1 MGRQKR
7 TFTPRVRTTRPL
19 GVPITPNQA
28 PGVPLEAPFEK
39 DGHWCIPAPL
49 ASRLHQKSA
58 LGRTEPEGGI
68 YLTSEEILFCH
79 WHRHVPLP
87 SEDWFAHSVESDP
100 DLVARAVAFDV
111 ARSGGELI
119 VPVANLSSKR
129 NFSPSGLT
137 WALRWN
143 REQNFSK
150 EDPVAHV
157 RWVWTTDDVNWPEL
171 EAWTADVTSR
181 GMLAELFVI
190 DEELD
195 VTMYR
200 LGYAEIAGDQA
211 TWPMLSPEQIEAL
224 RTGWSSRIPRG
235 EGWYIPSTGEWPWG
249 AIGVE
254 HLSGRHLRNEEG
266 LWLSSKLGET
276 SMPHHLSLYS
286 DLMAR
291 GVVLRPGFK
300 FGSQWRI
307 YDAAVGEAH
316 APWLLLPSERAPVN
330 WNGACLSVR
339 LAEGVHKVW
348 VCAFENGSTYR
359 YLKMQRWLPG
369 R

>member
-1 MGRQKR
+1 MGRHKR

-19 GVPITPNQA
+19 DVPITSNQA
-28 PGVPLEAPFEK
+28 PSVPLDSPSEK
-39 DGHWCIPAPL
+39 NGRWYIEPPL

-58 LGRTEPEGGI
+58 IGQTDSDGGI
-68 YLTSEEILFCH
+68 YVTSEEVLFCH

-87 SEDWFAHSVESDP
+87 FESWFSDSLKKDP

-111 ARSGGELI
+111 ARSGGELV
-119 VPVANLSSKR
+119 VPVEHVSEKR
-129 NFSPSGLT
+129 EFSFSETT

-150 EDPVAHV
+150 EEPVAHV
-157 RWVWTTDDVNWPEL
+157 RWVWTTDQVNWLEL
-171 EAWTADVTSR
+171 EAWTADVTKR
-181 GMLAELFVI
+181 GLMAELFVI

-200 LGYAEIAGDQA
+200 LGYANISGTQPIWSSLED
-211 TWPMLSPEQIEAL
+211 EQIEQLKDAW
-224 RTGWSSRIPRG
+224 RCKIKRG
-235 EGWYIPSTGEWPWG
+235 EGWYIPLKQDWPWSS
-249 AIGVE
+249 IGVE
-254 HLSGRHLRNEEG
+254 HLSGRHLRSEEG
-266 LWLSSKLGET
+266 RWLSSKLEGRT
-276 SMPHHLSLYS
+276 TPNDLALYD
-286 DLMAR
+286 DLMSR

-316 APWLLLPSERAPVN
+316 APWLLLPSESAPSN
-330 WNGACLSVR
+330 WNEACLSVR

-348 VCAFENGSTYR
+348 VCAFSHQNTWR
-359 YLKMQRWLPG
+359 YLQMQRWLPG

>member
-1 MGRQKR
+1 MGRHKR
-7 TFTPRVRTTRPL
+7 TFTPRVRSTRPL

-28 PGVPLEAPFEK
+28 PSVPLDPPLMKNGRWYIE
-39 DGHWCIPAPL
+39 APL

-58 LGRTEPEGGI
+58 IGQTESDGGI
-68 YLTSEEILFCH
+68 FLTPEEVLFCH

-87 SEDWFAHSVESDP
+87 SESWFSDAVKVDP

-111 ARSGGELI
+111 ARSGGELV
-119 VPVANLSSKR
+119 VPVEHLSGKR
-129 NFSPSGLT
+129 DFSFSETT

-143 REQNFSK
+143 REQHFSK

-157 RWVWTTDDVNWPEL
+157 RWAWTTDQVNWLEL
-171 EAWTADVTSR
+171 EAWTADVTKR
-181 GMLAELFVI
+181 GLMAELFVV

-200 LGYAEIAGDQA
+200 LGYADISGGQP
-211 TWPMLSPEQIEAL
+211 TWSSLEVEQIEQLKDA
-224 RTGWSSRIPRG
+224 WNCKIERG
-235 EGWYIPSTGEWPWG
+235 SGWYIPLEKQWPWSS
-249 AIGVE
+249 IGVD
-254 HLSGRHLRNEEG
+254 HLSGRHLRSEEG
-266 LWLSSKLGET
+266 RWLSTKLAGN
-276 SMPHHLSLYS
+276 SIPNDLALYD
-286 DLMAR
+286 DLMSR

-307 YDAAVGEAH
+307 YDAAVGDAH
-316 APWLLLPSERAPVN
+316 APWLLLPSESAPGN
-330 WNGACLSVR
+330 WNEACLSVR

-348 VCAFENGSTYR
+348 VCAFSHEGAWR